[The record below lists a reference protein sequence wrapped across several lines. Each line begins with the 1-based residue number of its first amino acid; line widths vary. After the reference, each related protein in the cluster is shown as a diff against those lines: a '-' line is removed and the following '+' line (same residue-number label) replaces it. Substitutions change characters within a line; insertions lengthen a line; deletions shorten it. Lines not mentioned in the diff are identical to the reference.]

1 MKETLEA
8 LRKRVIQRIDSDEKF
23 KNKLMKVDKKFLV
36 EFENNTFY
44 NFSIKQGSISEIM
57 DGPIE
62 ADVTISM
69 DSDTFNKIM
78 SKEIDPMEAY
88 FEKKIRIKAS
98 LLDKLFLTDLF
109 K

>member
-1 MKETLEA
+1 MKETLEG
-8 LRKRVIQRIDSDEKF
+8 LRKRVLERINSDEKF

-36 EFENNTFY
+36 EFEGKNFY
-44 NFSIKQGSISEIM
+44 NFSIKEGNISEIM
-57 DGPIE
+57 EGPID

-78 SKEIDPMEAY
+78 SKEMDPMEAY

>member
-36 EFENNTFY
+36 EFEGNTFY
-44 NFSIKQGSISEIM
+44 NFSIKQGSISEII
-57 DGPIE
+57 DGPVE

>member
-1 MKETLEA
+1 MKETLES
-8 LRKRVIQRIDSDEKF
+8 LRKRVLERINSDEKF

-36 EFENNTFY
+36 EFEGKNLY
-44 NFSIKQGSISEIM
+44 NFSIKEGNISEIM
-57 DGPIE
+57 EGPID

-78 SKEIDPMEAY
+78 SKEMDPMEAY

>member
-23 KNKLMKVDKKFLV
+23 KNRLMKVDKKFLV
-36 EFENNTFY
+36 EFEGNTFY

-98 LLDKLFLTDLF
+98 LPDKLFLTDLF

>member
-8 LRKRVIQRIDSDEKF
+8 LRKRVIQRIESDEKF

-36 EFENNTFY
+36 EFEGNTFY
-44 NFSIKQGSISEIM
+44 NFSIKKGSISEIM
-57 DGPIE
+57 DGPVE